1 MDELLEAL
9 NNAPKF
15 VASNTL
21 TEPLPWP
28 NSALLDGDVAEAV
41 AKLKIEKGG
50 DLQIMGSGDLI
61 RSLMPHGLIDE
72 FLLMIH
78 PFVLGSG
85 QRLFDEVI
93 RQPDGYWPWTSM
105 SPAPDGR
112 SPEFH
117 DVVGRM
123 AGQQVR

>member
-41 AKLKIEKGG
+41 AKLKIEKGATC
-50 DLQIMGSGDLI
+50 
-61 RSLMPHGLIDE
+61 RS
-72 FLLMIH
+72 
-78 PFVLGSG
+78 
-85 QRLFDEVI
+85 
-93 RQPDGYWPWTSM
+93 WAAATS
-105 SPAPDGR
+105 SAR
-112 SPEFH
+112 SCP
-117 DVVGRM
+117 M
-123 AGQQVR
+123 A